1 MSSGHSMNIVQVERK
16 KEKRKTRYRSTA
28 VLVPF
33 LVLLLIE
40 FQVLLSCLVPHYF
53 CFEIFVWW
61 CFCFCLGGRIF
72 FVIDGS
78 RIAIEQTQ
86 TNSTQNRAGH
96 GQPSRPL
103 QLFRQQSAVFS
114 HFHASHWKCRYYG
127 NSIIFVF
134 SRPHFFP
141 LNDRIKDVNQI
152 NFQGP
157 PPRNEATA
165 ETPTRSETMESA
177 PTSALDLRLTDP
189 SHLQE
194 LTARLELR
202 GNFAIQPPD
211 GDSETLRKVQ
221 QEKSKKQNQFN
232 TFFYC
237 FQYLKIQFFK
247 VNLTVFSVDMQSTNS
262 TTTSPMERGNSTGK
276 NRSLKL
282 SWKAFRYR
290 LFST

>member
-1 MSSGHSMNIVQVERK
+1 
-16 KEKRKTRYRSTA
+16 
-28 VLVPF
+28 
-33 LVLLLIE
+33 
-40 FQVLLSCLVPHYF
+40 
-53 CFEIFVWW
+53 
-61 CFCFCLGGRIF
+61 
-72 FVIDGS
+72 
-78 RIAIEQTQ
+78 
-86 TNSTQNRAGH
+86 
-96 GQPSRPL
+96 
-103 QLFRQQSAVFS
+103 
-114 HFHASHWKCRYYG
+114 
-127 NSIIFVF
+127 
-134 SRPHFFP
+134 
-141 LNDRIKDVNQI
+141 
-152 NFQGP
+152 
-157 PPRNEATA
+157 
-165 ETPTRSETMESA
+165 MESA